1 MKKREVMKM
10 TLDALIC
17 CTSTTSRT
25 TLMNAI
31 EALRAEL
38 AKPEPEPVAWGVIKR
53 GERVWYI
60 NESKSVCDGYAMHF
74 AHKDADGYDQEVV
87 PLYRKEEM

>member
-1 MKKREVMKM
+1 MTKIEAMKVAI
-10 TLDALIC
+10 DALELMIYDEAEERNKEAIC
-17 CTSTTSRT
+17 V
-25 TLMNAI
+25 LQ
-31 EALRAEL
+31 AEL

-74 AHKDADGYDQEVV
+74 AHKDANGYDQEVI
-87 PLYRKEEM
+87 PLYRKEGI